1 MPGTLITVA
10 PTGAE
15 TAKADV
21 PHLPT
26 TLEELV
32 AEARECEAAGA
43 SLVHVHVRDAEH
55 RPTLDPV
62 RLRDTV
68 QALREQT
75 DLVVQLSTGG
85 SVHDPLDE
93 RLTVLDAE
101 PDSCSLTCGTTNF
114 GDDVFLNPYPFMAR
128 LYEQAREREV
138 VPEFELFDLG
148 HVAALRRLLDT
159 YGLPYGGAVHVD
171 FVTGVPGGMPGTV
184 PALVAGVQML
194 PPEVTSWSAT
204 GIGRTHLPIAAAAL
218 ALGGHLRV
226 GMEDNLVFAKGQPVR
241 DNAQLVERAATLA
254 TLLQR
259 PPLTTEEARTLL
271 HVRDRRPGARST
283 TPDAT
288 PHAHDANRPATTE
301 EVP

>member
-1 MPGTLITVA
+1 MRRMPGTLITVA

-21 PHLPT
+21 PNLPT
-26 TLEELV
+26 TLDELV
-32 AEARECEAAGA
+32 REARACEAAGA
-43 SLVHVHVRDAEH
+43 SVIHVHVRDAEH

-85 SVHDPLDE
+85 SVHDPLE
-93 RLTVLDAE
+93 QRLTVLDAE

-114 GDDVFLNPYPFMAR
+114 GDDVFLNPYPFMVR

-159 YGLPYGGAVHVD
+159 QGLPYGAAVHVD

-184 PALVAGVQML
+184 EALLAGVQLL
-194 PPEVTSWSAT
+194 PPQVTSWSAT

-226 GMEDNLVFAKGQPVR
+226 GMEDNLVFAKGRPVR
-241 DNAQLVERAATLA
+241 DNAELVERAAALA

-259 PPLTTEEARTLL
+259 PPLTTAEARTLL
-271 HVRDRRPGARST
+271 RVRDRRPGAG
-283 TPDAT
+283 AT
-288 PHAHDANRPATTE
+288 PATDRIATTE
-301 EVP
+301 EVS